1 MTQTHTVSIRKVKKK
16 KTKIDIIKQ
25 MESEKVER
33 QTIIGKVTDH
43 QGLY

>member
-1 MTQTHTVSIRKVKKK
+1 MTQTHTVSIRKVKK